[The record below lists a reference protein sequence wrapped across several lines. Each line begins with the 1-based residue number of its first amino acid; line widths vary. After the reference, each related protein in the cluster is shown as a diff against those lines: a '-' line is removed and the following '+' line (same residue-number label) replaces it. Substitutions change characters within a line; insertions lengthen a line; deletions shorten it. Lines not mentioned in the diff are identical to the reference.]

1 MRIVALFSLPAPLL
15 ATLVLA
21 ACSPSP
27 ATPEPAPIDVSPAT
41 LAGVDLGRPIRA
53 LGNEPFWAVTISPE
67 GIVYSGVD
75 RPEQTADN
83 PGPLLQGT
91 TARYDATTGTGKPLS
106 VALIATTCSDGMSDR
121 TYPLTAVVKI
131 DGETLTG
138 CAASVSALATAGESG
153 LVVDGPGPIPP
164 EGPPPA

>member
-1 MRIVALFSLPAPLL
+1 MRIAALISLPV
-15 ATLVLA
+15 LVLA

-27 ATPEPAPIDVSPAT
+27 EAPEAPPIDVSPAT
-41 LAGVDLGRPIRA
+41 LAGVDLSRPIRA
-53 LGNEPFWAVTISPE
+53 LGNEPFWAVTIAPE
-67 GIVYSGVD
+67 GLVYSGVD
-75 RPEQTADN
+75 RPEQHADN

-91 TARYDATTGTGKPLS
+91 TARFEATTLTGKPLT

-153 LVVDGPGPIPP
+153 LVVDKG
-164 EGPPPA
+164 

>member
-1 MRIVALFSLPAPLL
+1 MRLVTLLSLSVVGLS
-15 ATLVLA
+15 

-27 ATPEPAPIDVSPAT
+27 ETPSGPPIDVSPAT

-53 LGNEPFWAVTISPE
+53 LGNEPFWAVEITPE
-67 GIVYSGVD
+67 ALVYSGVD
-75 RPEQTADN
+75 RPEQRADN

-91 TARYDATTGTGKPLS
+91 TARYEATTGTGKPLT
-106 VALIATTCSDGMSDR
+106 VALIATICSDGMSDR

-138 CAASVSALATAGESG
+138 CAASVAALATAGESG
-153 LVVDGPGPIPP
+153 LVV
-164 EGPPPA
+164 EQTPAGAPAPA

>member
-1 MRIVALFSLPAPLL
+1 MRIVPLFGL
-15 ATLVLA
+15 TILVLA

-27 ATPEPAPIDVSPAT
+27 EVPDAPTIDVSPAT

-91 TARYDATTGTGKPLS
+91 TARYEATTGTGKPMS

-138 CAASVSALATAGESG
+138 CAASVAALATAGESG
-153 LVVDGPGPIPP
+153 QVVETAGPTPP
-164 EGPPPA
+164 AGPPPA

>member
-1 MRIVALFSLPAPLL
+1 MRIVALFNLPAPLL

>member
-1 MRIVALFSLPAPLL
+1 MRIAALPSLPVTVL
-15 ATLVLA
+15 AVLVLA

-27 ATPEPAPIDVSPAT
+27 ESSEAPPIDVSPAT
-41 LAGVDLGRPIRA
+41 LAGVDLSRPIRA
-53 LGNEPFWAVTISPE
+53 LGNEPFWAVEITPE
-67 GIVYSGVD
+67 GLVYSGVD
-75 RPEQTADN
+75 RPEQRADN

-91 TARYDATTGTGKPLS
+91 TARYEATTGTGKPLS

-121 TYPLTAVVKI
+121 TYPLTAVVKV

-153 LVVDGPGPIPP
+153 LVVDKG
-164 EGPPPA
+164 

>member
-1 MRIVALFSLPAPLL
+1 MRIPALFSL
-15 ATLVLA
+15 ATLALA

-27 ATPEPAPIDVSPAT
+27 DTPAAPPIDVSPAT

-53 LGNEPFWAVTISPE
+53 LGNEPFWAVTIKPE

-91 TARYDATTGTGKPLS
+91 TARYEATTGTGKPLT

-121 TYPLTAVVKI
+121 TYPLTAVVKV

-153 LVVDGPGPIPP
+153 LVVDKAGTSRNAP
-164 EGPPPA
+164 